1 MIILI
6 IFTFDQICFHVIKIV
21 FLALSKVTMNYFI
34 HLHNCYE
41 LLQLSLYLKLK
52 INFFNFVTNSIINSI
67 IIYVIYLGGLDMIQI
82 YKSIGENN
90 PSLKSLDNL
99 EPGSWINI
107 IAPSDEELI
116 LISKKTGVPLSF
128 LKAPLDDEETSR
140 IDIEENCLLVIV
152 DIPFTEMEDNSLT
165 YDTYPLAIIH
175 TEKQII
181 TVCLKNSRILTDFIN
196 GKVKSFFTF
205 KKSRFILQILSKISN
220 SYLVYLRQIDKKSLM
235 IEKRLHK
242 SMKNR
247 ELIQL
252 HSLEKSLVYFSTS
265 LKANEITL
273 EKMLKL
279 DIMQKYE
286 EDQDVLEDVIIENK
300 QAIEMTEIYSN
311 ILASTM
317 DFFASVISNNLNI
330 VMKVLA
336 SVTILMAIP
345 TVIGGIFGMNFIR
358 MPLINNEYGF
368 EITMIITLVLTFGT
382 AYLLY
387 KKDMFT

>member
-1 MIILI
+1 
-6 IFTFDQICFHVIKIV
+6 
-21 FLALSKVTMNYFI
+21 
-34 HLHNCYE
+34 
-41 LLQLSLYLKLK
+41 
-52 INFFNFVTNSIINSI
+52 
-67 IIYVIYLGGLDMIQI
+67 MIQI
-82 YKSIGENN
+82 YKSESEFKPTLKALDTIEN
-90 PSLKSLDNL
+90 
-99 EPGSWINI
+99 GSWINI
-107 IAPSDEELI
+107 VAPSDEELI
-116 LISKKTGVPLSF
+116 LISKKTGVDLEF
-128 LKAPLDDEETSR
+128 LKAALDDEETSR
-140 IDIEENCLLVIV
+140 IDIEDDSLLIIV

-175 TEKQII
+175 TDKQLI
-181 TVCLKNSRILTDFIN
+181 TVCLKNSKILTDFTNDKI
-196 GKVKSFFTF
+196 KSFYTF
-205 KKSRFILQILSKISN
+205 KKSRFTLQILSRISTY
-220 SYLVYLRQIDKKSLM
+220 YLLYLRQIDKKSLM

-265 LKANEITL
+265 LKANELTL

-279 DIMQKYE
+279 ELMQKYE
-286 EDQDVLEDVIIENK
+286 EDKDVLEDVIIENK

-345 TVIGGIFGMNFIR
+345 TIIGGILGMNIQLPISPENPNAFSIVMALTLGICGIVAFI
-358 MPLINNEYGF
+358 
-368 EITMIITLVLTFGT
+368 
-382 AYLLY
+382 LY
-387 KKDMFT
+387 KKDMFK

>member
-1 MIILI
+1 MI
-6 IFTFDQICFHVIKIV
+6 K
-21 FLALSKVTMNYFI
+21 
-34 HLHNCYE
+34 
-41 LLQLSLYLKLK
+41 
-52 INFFNFVTNSIINSI
+52 
-67 IIYVIYLGGLDMIQI
+67 I
-82 YKSIGENN
+82 YKSISETNPTLKTLNN
-90 PSLKSLDNL
+90 I
-99 EPGSWINI
+99 EPGCWINMV
-107 IAPSDEELI
+107 APSEEELI
-116 LISKKTGVPLSF
+116 LVSKKTGVPLTF

-140 IDIEENCLLVIV
+140 IDVEDGTLLVIV

-181 TVCLKNSRILTDFIN
+181 TVCLKNSRVLTDFIN
-196 GKVKSFFTF
+196 SRVKSFFSF
-205 KKSRFILQILSKISN
+205 KKSRFILQILNRVSTY
-220 SYLVYLRQIDKKSLM
+220 YLVYLRQIDKKSLM

-279 DIMQKYE
+279 DIMQRYE

-300 QAIEMTEIYSN
+300 QAIEMTDIYSN

-336 SVTILMAIP
+336 SVTILMSIS
-345 TVIGGIFGMNFIR
+345 TIIGGIFGMNV
-358 MPLINNEYGF
+358 PLPFSMSENPQAFWNI
-368 EITMIITLVLTFGT
+368 MIFTIALTGG
-382 AYLLY
+382 AAILLY
-387 KKDMFT
+387 KKDMFK

>member
-1 MIILI
+1 
-6 IFTFDQICFHVIKIV
+6 
-21 FLALSKVTMNYFI
+21 
-34 HLHNCYE
+34 
-41 LLQLSLYLKLK
+41 
-52 INFFNFVTNSIINSI
+52 
-67 IIYVIYLGGLDMIQI
+67 MIQI
-82 YKSIGENN
+82 YKSESESNS
-90 PSLKSLDNL
+90 SLKLIDTIEN
-99 EPGSWINI
+99 GSWINI
-107 IAPSDEELI
+107 IAPSDDELI
-116 LISKKTGVPLSF
+116 LVSKKTGVTLEL
-128 LKAPLDDEETSR
+128 LKAALDDEETSR
-140 IDIEENCLLVIV
+140 IDIEDDSLLIIV

-175 TEKQII
+175 TDRQLI
-181 TVCLKNSRILTDFIN
+181 TVCLKNSKVLTDFANNKI
-196 GKVKSFFTF
+196 KSFYTF
-205 KKSRFILQILSKISN
+205 KKSRFTLQILNRISTY
-220 SYLVYLRQIDKKSLM
+220 YLLYLRQIDKKSLM

-279 DIMQKYE
+279 DLVQKYE
-286 EDQDVLEDVIIENK
+286 EDKDVLEDVIIENK

-345 TVIGGIFGMNFIR
+345 TIIGGIFGMNIALPLSPENPHAFSIVMGLTIGICGLVAFI
-358 MPLINNEYGF
+358 
-368 EITMIITLVLTFGT
+368 
-382 AYLLY
+382 LY
-387 KKDMFT
+387 KKDMFR

>member
-1 MIILI
+1 
-6 IFTFDQICFHVIKIV
+6 
-21 FLALSKVTMNYFI
+21 
-34 HLHNCYE
+34 
-41 LLQLSLYLKLK
+41 
-52 INFFNFVTNSIINSI
+52 
-67 IIYVIYLGGLDMIQI
+67 MIQI
-82 YKSIGENN
+82 YKSSSENN
-90 PSLKSLDNL
+90 SSLTLLDNI
-99 EPGSWINI
+99 ETGCWINVV
-107 IAPSDEELI
+107 APSDEELL
-116 LISKKTGVPLSF
+116 LISKKTGVPIQF

-140 IDIEENCLLVIV
+140 IDIEDGNMIVIV

-175 TEKQII
+175 TESFLI
-181 TVCLKNSRILTDFIN
+181 TVCLKNSKVLTDFIN
-196 GKVKSFFTF
+196 GEIKSFFTF
-205 KKSRFILQILSKISN
+205 KKSRFILQILNRISTY
-220 SYLVYLRQIDKKSLM
+220 YLLYLRQIDKKSLM

-273 EKMLKL
+273 EKLLKVEV
-279 DIMQKYE
+279 MQKYS
-286 EDQDVLEDVIIENK
+286 EDKDVLEDVIIENK

-345 TVIGGIFGMNFIR
+345 TIMSGIYGMNVDLPFQHEPYAFLLVMGITFSICGLVAFI
-358 MPLINNEYGF
+358 
-368 EITMIITLVLTFGT
+368 
-382 AYLLY
+382 LY
-387 KKDMFT
+387 KKDMFS

>member
-1 MIILI
+1 
-6 IFTFDQICFHVIKIV
+6 
-21 FLALSKVTMNYFI
+21 
-34 HLHNCYE
+34 
-41 LLQLSLYLKLK
+41 
-52 INFFNFVTNSIINSI
+52 
-67 IIYVIYLGGLDMIQI
+67 MIQI
-82 YKSIGENN
+82 YKSESEYNSN
-90 PSLKSLDNL
+90 LKSIDTIEN
-99 EPGSWINI
+99 GSWINI
-107 IAPSDEELI
+107 VAPSDEELI
-116 LISKKTGVPLSF
+116 LISKKTGVTLEF
-128 LKAPLDDEETSR
+128 LKAALDDEETSR
-140 IDIEENCLLVIV
+140 IDMEDDSLLVIV

-175 TEKQII
+175 TEKQLI
-181 TVCLKNSRILTDFIN
+181 TVCLKNSKILTDFAN
-196 GKVKSFFTF
+196 SRVKSFYTF
-205 KKSRFILQILSKISN
+205 KKSRFTLQILNRISTY
-220 SYLVYLRQIDKKSLM
+220 YLLYLRQIDKKSLM

-273 EKMLKL
+273 EKMLKVEL
-279 DIMQKYE
+279 MQKYE
-286 EDQDVLEDVIIENK
+286 EDKDVLEDVIIENK

-345 TVIGGIFGMNFIR
+345 TIMGGIYGMNIDYLPFAQGPHSFAIVMGMTVAICLLVAFI
-358 MPLINNEYGF
+358 
-368 EITMIITLVLTFGT
+368 
-382 AYLLY
+382 LY
-387 KKDMFT
+387 KKDMFN

>member
-1 MIILI
+1 
-6 IFTFDQICFHVIKIV
+6 
-21 FLALSKVTMNYFI
+21 
-34 HLHNCYE
+34 
-41 LLQLSLYLKLK
+41 
-52 INFFNFVTNSIINSI
+52 
-67 IIYVIYLGGLDMIQI
+67 MIQI
-82 YKSIGENN
+82 YKSISEDN
-90 PSLKSLDNL
+90 PSLKILDNI
-99 EPGSWINI
+99 EQGCWINL

-116 LISKKTGVPLSF
+116 LISKKTNVPLSY

-140 IDIEENCLLVIV
+140 IDSEDNCLLVIV

-196 GKVKSFFTF
+196 DKVKSFFTF
-205 KKSRFILQILSKISN
+205 KKSRFILQILNKVSS
-220 SYLVYLRQIDKKSLM
+220 SYLLYLRQIDKKSLM

-279 DIMQKYE
+279 DIIQKYS
-286 EDQDVLEDVIIENK
+286 EDKDVLEDVIIENK

-345 TVIGGIFGMNFIR
+345 TLIGGIWGMNFVKI
-358 MPLINNEYGF
+358 PLSNHPYGF
-368 EITMIITLVLTFGT
+368 EITLAITFVLTFGT

-387 KKDMFT
+387 KKGMFS

>member
-1 MIILI
+1 
-6 IFTFDQICFHVIKIV
+6 
-21 FLALSKVTMNYFI
+21 
-34 HLHNCYE
+34 
-41 LLQLSLYLKLK
+41 
-52 INFFNFVTNSIINSI
+52 
-67 IIYVIYLGGLDMIQI
+67 MIQI
-82 YKSIGENN
+82 YKSKSEID
-90 PSLKSLDNL
+90 PSLKVLDTIEN
-99 EPGSWINI
+99 GSWINI
-107 IAPSDEELI
+107 VAPSDEELI
-116 LISKKTGVPLSF
+116 LISKKTGVSLDL
-128 LKAPLDDEETSR
+128 LKAALDDEETSR
-140 IDIEENCLLVIV
+140 IDIEDDSLLVIV

-175 TEKQII
+175 TERQLI
-181 TVCLKNSRILTDFIN
+181 TVCLKNSKILTDFAN
-196 GKVKSFFTF
+196 EKVKSFFTF
-205 KKSRFILQILSKISN
+205 KKSRFTLQILNRISTY
-220 SYLVYLRQIDKKSLM
+220 YLLYLRQIDKKSLM

-279 DIMQKYE
+279 ELMQKYE
-286 EDQDVLEDVIIENK
+286 EDKDVLEDVIIENK

-345 TVIGGIFGMNFIR
+345 TIIGGIFGMNIKL
-358 MPLINNEYGF
+358 PITDQDPNGF
-368 EITMIITLVLTFGT
+368 SIVMGLTFGLCGIV
-382 AYLLY
+382 AFILY
-387 KKDMFT
+387 KKDMFK

>member
-1 MIILI
+1 MI
-6 IFTFDQICFHVIKIV
+6 
-21 FLALSKVTMNYFI
+21 S
-34 HLHNCYE
+34 
-41 LLQLSLYLKLK
+41 
-52 INFFNFVTNSIINSI
+52 
-67 IIYVIYLGGLDMIQI
+67 I
-82 YKSIGENN
+82 YKSADLTTPSKLQMLENI
-90 PSLKSLDNL
+90 
-99 EPGSWINI
+99 EPGCWINI
-107 IAPSDEELI
+107 VAPTEQELV
-116 LISKKTGVPLSF
+116 LIQKKTNVPMDF
-128 LKAPLDDEETSR
+128 LKAALDDEETSR
-140 IDIEENCLLVIV
+140 LEIEDDNILIIV

-175 TEKQII
+175 TNKQLI
-181 TVCLKNSRILTDFIN
+181 TVCLKNSKILTDFIN
-196 GKVKSFFTF
+196 DKIKSFYTF
-205 KKSRFILQILSKISN
+205 KKSRFTLQILNRISTY
-220 SYLVYLRQIDKKSLM
+220 YLLYLRQIDKKSLM

-279 DIMQKYE
+279 ELMQKYE
-286 EDQDVLEDVIIENK
+286 EDKDVLEDVIIENK

-345 TVIGGIFGMNFIR
+345 TIIGGIFGMNIQLPISPDNPNGFSIVMIFTIVICIVVAFI
-358 MPLINNEYGF
+358 
-368 EITMIITLVLTFGT
+368 
-382 AYLLY
+382 LY
-387 KKDMFT
+387 KKDMFK

>member
-1 MIILI
+1 
-6 IFTFDQICFHVIKIV
+6 
-21 FLALSKVTMNYFI
+21 
-34 HLHNCYE
+34 
-41 LLQLSLYLKLK
+41 
-52 INFFNFVTNSIINSI
+52 
-67 IIYVIYLGGLDMIQI
+67 MIQI
-82 YKSIGENN
+82 YKSISEQN
-90 PSLKSLDNL
+90 PSLKILDNL
-99 EPGSWINI
+99 EPGCWINI

-128 LKAPLDDEETSR
+128 LKAPLDDEETSS
-140 IDIEENCLLVIV
+140 IDIEENCLLVVV

-181 TVCLKNSRILTDFIN
+181 TICLKNSRILTDFIN
-196 GKVKSFFTF
+196 GKVKSFYSY
-205 KKSRFILQILSKISN
+205 KKSRFILQILNRISN
-220 SYLVYLRQIDKKSLM
+220 SYLIYLRQIDKKSLM

-345 TVIGGIFGMNFIR
+345 TLIGGIFGMNFIK

-368 EITMIITLVLTFGT
+368 EITMVITLVLTFGA

-387 KKDMFT
+387 RKDMFS

>member
-1 MIILI
+1 
-6 IFTFDQICFHVIKIV
+6 
-21 FLALSKVTMNYFI
+21 
-34 HLHNCYE
+34 
-41 LLQLSLYLKLK
+41 
-52 INFFNFVTNSIINSI
+52 
-67 IIYVIYLGGLDMIQI
+67 MIQI
-82 YKSIGENN
+82 YKSESETSC
-90 PSLKSLDNL
+90 SLKTLDTIEN
-99 EPGSWINI
+99 GSWINI

-116 LISKKTGVPLSF
+116 LISKKTGVSLDL
-128 LKAPLDDEETSR
+128 LKSALDDEETSR
-140 IDIEENCLLVIV
+140 IEIEDDTLLVIV

-165 YDTYPLAIIH
+165 YDTYPLSIIH
-175 TEKQII
+175 TDKQII
-181 TVCLKNSRILTDFIN
+181 TVCLKNSKILTDFAN
-196 GKVKSFFTF
+196 HKVKSFYTF
-205 KKSRFILQILSKISN
+205 KKSRFILQILNRISTY
-220 SYLVYLRQIDKKSLM
+220 YLIYLRQIDKKSLM

-279 DIMQKYE
+279 ELMQKYE
-286 EDQDVLEDVIIENK
+286 EDKDVLEDVIIENK

-336 SVTILMAIP
+336 SVTILLAIP
-345 TVIGGIFGMNFIR
+345 TIVSGIYGMNIDYLPFSKGPQSFTAVMAIIAGICTVVAFI
-358 MPLINNEYGF
+358 
-368 EITMIITLVLTFGT
+368 
-382 AYLLY
+382 LY
-387 KKDMFT
+387 KKDMF